1 MSQFATLL
9 KRFLKRK
16 KISILEL
23 SRLCNFDRGRLNQI
37 LNGKRSLNNDE
48 VLKNNDSI
56 IVCVK
61 NWLDKDKVMDKILS
75 NTKYKHKKEILY
87 LNSDVESTYYLL
99 TI

>member
-1 MSQFATLL
+1 MS
-9 KRFLKRK
+9 
-16 KISILEL
+16 E
-23 SRLCNFDRGRLNQI
+23 FDIYEKHLI
-37 LNGKRSLNNDE
+37 LN
-48 VLKNNDSI
+48 NNDSI